1 MGQYNKQ
8 GLYNGYKKNSKERA
22 ADDFYA
28 TPKIEVENALEAM
41 KINLHNKVILEPS
54 CGAGHMIQGIDSY
67 LTAHGQIPKNKI
79 GTDFKFRGFISS
91 SWDLHYDLDTLA
103 DDYPFDKADVIIM
116 NPPYS
121 TLEPFLI
128 RALEIAD
135 EVIVLCRTQVLE
147 GASRYENIFQENPP
161 IEIYQYIERIQCWKD
176 GIKPTGSSAQAYCW
190 LRFKRGNKEAPKLK
204 WIHRSEKY

>member
-1 MGQYNKQ
+1 MGQYNIK

-28 TPKIEVENALEAM
+28 TPEVEVENILEV
-41 KINLHNKVILEPS
+41 IGTNFNDKVLLEPS
-54 CGAGHMIQGIDSY
+54 CGAGHMIRGIDAY
-67 LTAHGQIPKNKI
+67 LEKYNQTPKIKI
-79 GTDFKFRGFISS
+79 GTDFKDRGYISS
-91 SWDLHYDLDTLA
+91 TWDLHYDLDTLA
-103 DDYPFDKADVIIM
+103 DDYPFDKADVIVM

-121 TLEPFLI
+121 TIEPFLI

-135 EVIVLCRTQVLE
+135 EVIVLCRTQVIE
-147 GASRYENIFQENPP
+147 GTSRYKNIFTENPP

-190 LRFKRGNKEAPKLK
+190 LRFKKGNKEAPKFK